1 MSEETSEAATP
12 AAAAPAAPKGDTPK
26 RVAQIVA
33 GALVVLLL
41 ASGALWVRGT
51 SSSSEPLAPKTA
63 AEGTSHQLYQTGE
76 RTLVQAAAVVD
87 RPLSEVW
94 AVVTDYEHFSEIFQ
108 PPLWTLD
115 VAPVGAGGGA
125 HPQDCR
131 LEGAARSR
139 LWTIPVAVDLSHSVS
154 PEGVHRA
161 SWDSAPEADSN
172 RGSWTLTPLE
182 GGGTRILYEAEI
194 DVPPYPRFMVHNLL
208 LSEVDYVVNAVRDR
222 AGRSP

>member
-1 MSEETSEAATP
+1 MSEQAEATP
-12 AAAAPAAPKGDTPK
+12 SAPPAPQGNTPQ
-26 RVAQIVA
+26 RVVQIVA
-33 GALVVLLL
+33 GALLAALV
-41 ASGALWVRGT
+41 ASGALYVRGSST
-51 SSSSEPLAPKTA
+51 SSEALAPASA
-63 AEGTSHQLYQTGE
+63 AEGTSHQLYQSGE
-76 RTLVQAAAVVD
+76 RTLVQAAVVVD

-94 AVVTDYEHFSEIFQ
+94 AIVTDYERFSEIFQ

-115 VAPVGAGGGA
+115 VAPKGSGAGA
-125 HPQDCR
+125 HPKDCR
-131 LEGAARSR
+131 LEGEARSR